1 MKNLNR
7 HAPIKKKLV
16 RVNEVPYMT
25 KVLTKAIMKRS
36 ELESKYLKNK
46 VTKASIFIKAKKP
59 LQVINYIRREQKLF
73 FN

>member
-1 MKNLNR
+1 
-7 HAPIKKKLV
+7 
-16 RVNEVPYMT
+16 MT